1 MLLLKKKKK
10 VIILSCFVHLPAL
23 LLDII
28 SLSLSSIMFEKCP
41 VGTSALS
48 CNTSLWC
55 FINLTVAGT
64 QGWLGVHFL
73 FQWKGLFFFF
83 SLLPKHQFQ
92 PFFNYSIVW
101 EVASY
106 QSLMFLRGN
115 VMTSCSAVIVGGGR
129 ERGQNCVAE
138 WINSG
143 APTPAGIPFQRGRPL
158 VVISHCTGFIVGML
172 LIVLAVV
179 CMLF

>member
-1 MLLLKKKKK
+1 MLLLKKKK
-10 VIILSCFVHLPAL
+10 VIILLCFVHLPAL

-64 QGWLGVHFL
+64 QGWLGVH
-73 FQWKGLFFFF
+73 
-83 SLLPKHQFQ
+83 QFQ

-129 ERGQNCVAE
+129 EREDRIAWRSESIAE
-138 WINSG
+138 RQHRLGSPFKEDVLWLWSPT
-143 APTPAGIPFQRGRPL
+143 APASLWECFL
-158 VVISHCTGFIVGML
+158 SCL
-172 LIVLAVV
+172 LLFV
-179 CMLF
+179 CYFSSFPPK

>member
-1 MLLLKKKKK
+1 MLCAPASTVECSHWTLLA
-10 VIILSCFVHLPAL
+10 CPCRL
-23 LLDII
+23 LCLR
-28 SLSLSSIMFEKCP
+28 
-41 VGTSALS
+41 SALS

-73 FQWKGLFFFF
+73 FQWKELPPPKTPISTLLQLFHCLR
-83 SLLPKHQFQ
+83 SSKL
-92 PFFNYSIVW
+92 SIFDVF
-101 EVASY
+101 EGECDDLVLS
-106 QSLMFLRGN
+106 RDCGE
-115 VMTSCSAVIVGGGR
+115 G
-129 ERGQNCVAE
+129 ERGQN
-138 WINSG
+138 WINSA
-143 APTPAGIPFQRGRPL
+143 APTLAGIPFQRGRPL